1 MPLIHCPN
9 CGQPISD
16 KATLCPHCNNQNWN
30 PTAPDTLTCAECGA
44 LYGKEESSCP
54 ACGCPN
60 NTNAPKKK
68 HKGVVVAAIILSVIL
83 AIGVFTAFAI
93 SKGNAMIY
101 YDNLEHRTI
110 FNHTQRMKT

>member
-30 PTAPDTLTCAECGA
+30 PTAPDTLICAECGA

-54 ACGCPN
+54 VCGCPN
-60 NTNAPKKK
+60 NTNAPKRNIK
-68 HKGVVVAAIILSVIL
+68 VLSLPQLFYLSFWQSEYSRLLQSVK
-83 AIGVFTAFAI
+83 A
-93 SKGNAMIY
+93 
-101 YDNLEHRTI
+101 
-110 FNHTQRMKT
+110 TQ

>member
-30 PTAPDTLTCAECGA
+30 PTAPDTLTCAECGT
-44 LYGKEESSCP
+44 LYGREESSCP

-93 SKGNAMIY
+93 SKA
-101 YDNLEHRTI
+101 
-110 FNHTQRMKT
+110 TQ